1 MFSLSKAKLSTIT
14 SAVIIAALMILAT
27 TLITVNYLHSRA
39 GLIEQVE
46 KSALLMS
53 EAVDSGIVQI
63 TDPVV
68 KTVQML
74 ELDPIVQATSYQER
88 LARLPVMLRALEINP
103 LLSAIYVGYPD
114 GDFFLLRR
122 LTTAET
128 NLTASLNLPVN
139 AFYLL
144 QAIDRSASGNT
155 VSWVA
160 LDEAGSSLK
169 EVTPE
174 QYEFDPR
181 SRPWFQ
187 RAVTSNQVIS
197 TQPYVFFTTQE
208 LGLTFASANQ
218 ASGSVIGADAALG
231 DLSAVLLGLRPTSAL
246 QLALVDE
253 FGNAIAATDAE
264 HLVQDSPSGD
274 LRIANIA
281 QLGNGALLRAIELPA
296 RALNRFQLQNGASWF
311 GANVMVGQG
320 SQAWQ
325 LVFAISERN
334 LFSEVYARLWQQLIL
349 SLVVLVLLLLASGW
363 LGRKLSMPISQLC
376 EHVNALADMDFSRSN
391 PVKSQ
396 ILEVQQ
402 LADGVAKMTQAI
414 GDFQAISQ
422 HLAQAPN
429 QTSTLDHIVQH
440 IASIAGATGRAIYL
454 YDNEQQQ
461 LTLATET
468 NLGLPNVWLVA
479 QQSIEQHCR
488 IIEGK
493 IADNDHRY
501 AVPLIDYNDHLL
513 GILILK
519 FNFQQNQA
527 SRGFVKAVASTAAVA
542 ISTRKQ
548 IDAQQKLL
556 DSLIKLLAD
565 AIDAKS
571 PYTGGH
577 CERVP
582 ELANMLLQAAIDS
595 DSQQFADFDMTPQQR
610 REFQTAAWLH
620 DCGKVTSPEHVV
632 DKATKLETLYNRIH
646 EIRTRFEVLWRDA
659 EIECLQ
665 GMLAGGEHSAL
676 LAKKSAQQ
684 QALQNEFEA
693 VASANIGGEFLSDEA
708 IALLEQI
715 SQRKWV
721 RHFDDTLGLSRDEQS
736 RRGAATTLPAVEE
749 LLADKVHH
757 LVPWGARK
765 PAVEKGHPRN
775 KLGFDMELPA
785 NHFNFGELH
794 NLKIR
799 RGTLTDEE
807 RFIVNDH
814 IIQTIRMLS
823 ALPLPDDLARVP
835 DIAGNHHER
844 MDGKG
849 YPRRL
854 SAEQLSIPERI
865 MAIADVFEAL
875 TAHDRPYK
883 AAKTLSEAMNILAFM
898 AGDGHIDPELFALFV
913 TSGTYVHYCQQFL
926 HESQIDDIDV
936 EHLMQ
941 TAGIATASKQLA

>member
-14 SAVIIAALMILAT
+14 SGVIIAALMILAT

-74 ELDPIVQATSYQER
+74 ELDPLTQAGSYQER

-103 LLSAIYVGYPD
+103 LLSAIYVGYPN

-122 LTTAET
+122 LSTAKT
-128 NLTASLNLPVN
+128 DLAASLNLPDN
-139 AFYLL
+139 AYYLL
-144 QAIDRSASGNT
+144 QSIDHSLGNKSVNWLALSQAGRSLESF
-155 VSWVA
+155 
-160 LDEAGSSLK
+160 
-169 EVTPE
+169 TPSE
-174 QYEFDPR
+174 YEFDPR
-181 SRPWFQ
+181 TRPWFQ
-187 RAVTSNQVIS
+187 SASASNEVIS
-197 TQPYVFFTTQE
+197 TEPYVFFTTQE
-208 LGLTFASANQ
+208 LGLTFATANQ
-218 ASGSVIGADAALG
+218 STGAVVGADAALG
-231 DLSAVLLGLRPTSAL
+231 DLSAVLISLRPSSAL
-246 QLALVDE
+246 QLALVDK
-253 FGNAIAATDAE
+253 FGNAIAATDAKR
-264 HLVQDSPSGD
+264 LVQVTQTGD
-274 LRIANIA
+274 MRIANIA
-281 QLGNGALLRAIELPA
+281 ELGNGALLQAVELPD
-296 RALNRFQLQNGASWF
+296 RALNRFHIASGAAWF
-311 GANVMVGQG
+311 GANVLVGQG

-334 LFSEVYARLWQQLIL
+334 LFSEVYVRLWQQLIL
-349 SLVVLVLLLLASGW
+349 SLVVLVLLLLVSGW
-363 LGRKLSMPISQLC
+363 LGRKLSAPISQLS
-376 EHVNALADMDFSRSN
+376 EHVNALADLDFSQGN
-391 PVKSQ
+391 PVHSQ

-402 LADGVAKMTQAI
+402 LADGVSKMTQAI
-414 GDFQAISQ
+414 GDFQAISE

-429 QTSTLDHIVQH
+429 QSSTLDHIVQH
-440 IASIAGATGRAIYL
+440 IASITGACGRAIYL
-454 YDNEQQQ
+454 FDSEKQQ
-461 LTLATET
+461 LTLATKTE
-468 NLGLPNVWLVA
+468 LGLPNVWSVA

-519 FNFQQNQA
+519 FDYQQNQA
-527 SRGFVKAVASTAAVA
+527 SRGFVKAAASAAAVA
-542 ISTRKQ
+542 ISTRQQ

-582 ELANMLLQAAIDS
+582 MLANMLLQAAIDS
-595 DSQQFADFDMTPQQR
+595 NAPQFAGFDMTPQQC

-659 EIECLQ
+659 EIDCLH
-665 GMLAGGEHSAL
+665 GMLAGGEQADL
-676 LAKKSAQQ
+676 LAKKAAQQ
-684 QALQNEFEA
+684 QLLQQEYA
-693 VASANIGGEFLSDEA
+693 VVANANIGGEFLSDEA
-708 IALLEQI
+708 IAQLEAI
-715 SQRKWV
+715 STRKWV
-721 RHFDDTLGLSRDEQS
+721 RHFDDSIGLSRDEQA
-736 RRGAATTLPAVEE
+736 RHGVGASLPVVEA
-749 LLADKVHH
+749 LLADKLHH
-757 LVPWGARK
+757 LVPWGARR
-765 PAVEKGHPRN
+765 PAVEKGHPN
-775 KLGFDMELPA
+775 NQLGFDMKLPA
-785 NHFNFGELH
+785 YQFNFGELH
-794 NLKIR
+794 NLKVR
-799 RGTLTDEE
+799 RGTLSDEE

-823 ALPLPDDLARVP
+823 ALPLPADLARVP

-844 MDGKG
+844 MDGNG

-883 AAKTLSEAMNILAFM
+883 AAKTLSEAMSILAGM
-898 AGDGHIDPELFALFV
+898 ARDGHIDPELFALFLQ
-913 TSGTYVHYCQQFL
+913 SGTYKQYCEQFL
-926 HESQIDDIDV
+926 HASQVDEIDV
-936 EHLMQ
+936 AKLLH
-941 TAGIATASKQLA
+941 TAARANESKQLA